1 MLIYNVSQLL
11 TLAGG
16 PQRGSQLGDLHIIN
30 NGAVLVQQDLIAA
43 VGSSSELR
51 GRYPNEPCLDAM
63 GSVVMPGFV
72 DPHTHLIWA
81 GDRSAEFEMRLQGK
95 TYLEILAAGGGILST
110 VRATRSASL
119 VDLKAQTLSRMRSMF
134 RQGTTTAE
142 VKTGYGLD
150 IETELRLLQAIVE
163 LNSENLIDLVPT
175 FMGAHAI
182 QEEFCYNSDGYVA
195 ELCGNMLPN
204 VEAWWKLRCPE
215 SPLPF
220 VDVFCEN
227 EAFTLQQSTKI
238 LTAARD
244 MGFALKIH
252 ADEFANLGGTTL
264 AVQLGAVSADHL
276 VKISPGEIRALA
288 NSQTVAVA
296 LPCTPFGLADAHY
309 TPAKAILEAG
319 GVLALASDIN
329 PGGAW
334 CESMQ
339 FVLSLACRY
348 MHLTPAQAI
357 AAATIN
363 AAAAI
368 RRSDSIGSLEP
379 GKKADILILN
389 VNDYRHLG
397 YRFGTNLVQTVVKN
411 GIVYQF

>member
-1 MLIYNVSQLL
+1 
-11 TLAGG
+11 
-16 PQRGSQLGDLHIIN
+16 
-30 NGAVLVQQDLIAA
+30 
-43 VGSSSELR
+43 
-51 GRYPNEPCLDAM
+51 
-63 GSVVMPGFV
+63 
-72 DPHTHLIWA
+72 
-81 GDRSAEFEMRLQGK
+81 
-95 TYLEILAAGGGILST
+95 
-110 VRATRSASL
+110 
-119 VDLKAQTLSRMRSMF
+119 
-134 RQGTTTAE
+134 
-142 VKTGYGLD
+142 
-150 IETELRLLQAIVE
+150 
-163 LNSENLIDLVPT
+163 
-175 FMGAHAI
+175 
-182 QEEFCYNSDGYVA
+182 
-195 ELCGNMLPN
+195 
-204 VEAWWKLRCPE
+204 
-215 SPLPF
+215 
-220 VDVFCEN
+220 
-227 EAFTLQQSTKI
+227 
-238 LTAARD
+238 